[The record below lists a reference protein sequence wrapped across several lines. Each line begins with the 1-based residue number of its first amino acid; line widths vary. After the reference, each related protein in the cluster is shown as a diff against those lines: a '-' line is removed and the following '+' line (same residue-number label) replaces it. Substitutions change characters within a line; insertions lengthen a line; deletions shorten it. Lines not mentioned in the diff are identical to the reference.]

1 MQKYF
6 VKKFFQLILCLVL
19 FLTVALPTNLAFA
32 EEFSLSGRCKVKSDC
47 TPRLGD
53 EAVCHCVKTSE
64 DQIKCEDKDGNPT
77 GTCLAKSTLNPN
89 PTVFDP
95 NIEFKSPIG
104 TDNFADLICSITGF
118 ISDTILPP
126 LAVLMTLVVGFLFLT
141 SGGAPQRAGLAQ
153 KALLFTVAGV
163 ALLVLA
169 PGIVV
174 LIGDLFGDSA
184 FKASLQAS
192 PGCQSITTGT
202 IVEALLKTVNWFSW
216 FVAITSVAMGLYSGF
231 LYITAR
237 DNPQQVQ
244 QAAKVLSYVI
254 IGVGVAILAF
264 SIVAIT
270 RQLMGL

>member
-1 MQKYF
+1 MLAVISMIKKTFIFTFFVFTASFFLLSYNAVAIGVGGNVGCNGVKDMQTCTYITDTRGVPYMCQK
-6 VKKFFQLILCLVL
+6 VSIDPDPEKFACRAQNRAQAGIPPIIF
-19 FLTVALPTNLAFA
+19 
-32 EEFSLSGRCKVKSDC
+32 ES
-47 TPRLGD
+47 
-53 EAVCHCVKTSE
+53 
-64 DQIKCEDKDGNPT
+64 PT
-77 GTCLAKSTLNPN
+77 GTAT
-89 PTVFDP
+89 
-95 NIEFKSPIG
+95 
-104 TDNFADLICSITGF
+104 FADLICRVTGF

-153 KALLFTVAGV
+153 KALLFTIAGV

-192 PGCQSITTGT
+192 PGCQPVTTGT
-202 IVEALLKTVNWFSW
+202 IVGALLKTVNWFSW
-216 FVAITSVAMGLYSGF
+216 LVAITSVAMGLYSGF

-244 QAAKVLSYVI
+244 QAAKALSYVI
-254 IGVGVAILAF
+254 IGIAVSVLAF
-264 SIVAIT
+264 SIVTIT
-270 RQLMGL
+270 KQLMGL